1 MWIYV
6 VLILLIVL
14 TTGKI
19 SKVHYRWAASMLTK
33 FEVMYT
39 KLTTELKE
47 HHLQILNTVKSND
60 NDRLAEGTVRLLEIG
75 TGPGANFRYFP
86 KNVKVIA
93 TDPNPFFKD
102 AFDSHKKE
110 YPDIA
115 VEKTIIAK
123 AEDLSEV
130 EDNSVDV
137 VLSTLVLCSVDE
149 VSLALKEVKRVLAPG
164 GKYVFWE
171 HCGDAPGGWLRT
183 IQNISDATYWPVLV
197 DGCHLTRDVAK
208 EVNMAGFSKVEL
220 EQFYIPTGGNAMIKL
235 LQSHVKGV
243 ATK

>member
-60 NDRLAEGTVRLLEIG
+60 KDRLAEGTVRLLEIG
-75 TGPGANFRYFP
+75 TGPGANFQYFP
-86 KNVKVIA
+86 KNFKVIA

-102 AFDSHKKE
+102 AFENHMKK
-110 YPDIA
+110 YPDIE
-115 VEKTIIAK
+115 VERMIIAK
-123 AEDLSEV
+123 ADDLSEV
-130 EDNSVDV
+130 ENNSVDV
-137 VLSTLVLCSVDE
+137 VLSTLVLCSVDDLS
-149 VSLALKEVKRVLAPG
+149 VTMKEVMRVLTPG
-164 GKYVFWE
+164 GKFVFWE
-171 HCGDAPGGWLRT
+171 HCGDAPGGWRRT
-183 IQNISDATYWPVLV
+183 FQNISDATYWPYLLE
-197 DGCHLTRDVAK
+197 GCHLSRDIPKA
-208 EVNMAGFSKVEL
+208 VNMAGFSNVEM
-220 EQFYIPTGGNAMIKL
+220 EKFYCPTNGSVEMYLI
-235 LQSHVKGV
+235 QSHVKGV

>member
-1 MWIYV
+1 MWLYI
-6 VLILLIVL
+6 LFILIILLVI
-14 TTGKI
+14 GKI
-19 SKVHYRWAASMLTK
+19 LHLPERYAAILLTK

-39 KLTTELKE
+39 KLTSEIKE
-47 HHLQILNTVKSND
+47 HHLQVLDTIKSD
-60 NDRLAEGTVRLLEIG
+60 DEGRKADGSVRLLEIG